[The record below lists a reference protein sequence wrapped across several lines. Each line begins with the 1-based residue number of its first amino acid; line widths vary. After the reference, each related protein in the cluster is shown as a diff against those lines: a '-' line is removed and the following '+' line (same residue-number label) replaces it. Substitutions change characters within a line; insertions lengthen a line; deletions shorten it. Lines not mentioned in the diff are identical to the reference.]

1 LNLRHSLARHADA
14 RPRAASPSP
23 FQRLAWLLACVLAG
37 LVIAVIGSSLS
48 GDPLWHVAIPAMIAV
63 GWLFLADPT
72 QCEPPPHKRA
82 ESP

>member
-1 LNLRHSLARHADA
+1 
-14 RPRAASPSP
+14 
-23 FQRLAWLLACVLAG
+23 LACVLAG